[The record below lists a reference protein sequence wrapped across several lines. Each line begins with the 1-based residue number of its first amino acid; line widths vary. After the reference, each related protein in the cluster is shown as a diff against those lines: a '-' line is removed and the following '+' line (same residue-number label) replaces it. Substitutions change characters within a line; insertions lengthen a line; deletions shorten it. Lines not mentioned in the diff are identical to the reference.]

1 MFSSFSLSSLSPFV
15 TLCGSLHSWVESCW
29 GPCWGSSRFHCAVLI
44 AHPESPG
51 WGTLG
56 MVAESS
62 RKYGGEVL
70 KRLRFG
76 SWGGWANDLMT
87 VSWNLQRCHTVI
99 GARLGLGLEILSVN
113 HFLRIRLPSNPLLPP
128 NFGKRHEVFVYFP
141 QYRWHHGFVCVCVY
155 MH

>member
-1 MFSSFSLSSLSPFV
+1 
-15 TLCGSLHSWVESCW
+15 
-29 GPCWGSSRFHCAVLI
+29 
-44 AHPESPG
+44 
-51 WGTLG
+51 

-141 QYRWHHGFVCVCVY
+141 QYRWHHGFVCVCVCTCIRFLAEREADREDNIGAPFNMPASVLRTWQS
-155 MH
+155 MHFGYY